1 MSILEKI
8 FASKSMQDM
17 AFGTLKKYMR
27 ENSIQYLLVELQ
39 PDEEIGFK
47 AYATNDKPVI
57 MPEANMQKAQQI
69 MQDQER
75 AITGLSERLEVLA
88 QENEALVQSLNGV
101 LNSEETVTNEQREKA
116 ADNAWKEHLKTSTY
130 ASSSNSNANQ
140 PAGTE

>member
-27 ENSIQYLLVELQ
+27 ENNIQYLLVELQ
-39 PDEEIGFK
+39 PDQEVGFK
-47 AYATNDKPVI
+47 AYAANDKPVI

-75 AITGLSERLEVLA
+75 TITGLSERLEVLA
-88 QENEALVQSLNGV
+88 QENETLLQSLNGV
-101 LNSEETVTNEQREKA
+101 LDDTQSTNTETVNH
-116 ADNAWKEHLKTSTY
+116 D
-130 ASSSNSNANQ
+130 SNSNTNQ
-140 PAGTE
+140 SAGTE